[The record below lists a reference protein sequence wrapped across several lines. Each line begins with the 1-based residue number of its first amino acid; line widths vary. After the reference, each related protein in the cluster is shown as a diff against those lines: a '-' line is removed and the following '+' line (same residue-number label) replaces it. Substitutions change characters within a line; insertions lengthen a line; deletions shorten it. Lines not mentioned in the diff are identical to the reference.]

1 MPLYH
6 GRDAAIYIST
16 SATSTAGPLLTMT
29 AWTMDRST
37 DRVDVTNFDS
47 TNQEQLQGWPAL
59 QGTFEGFW
67 NSDET
72 KLFAATTSVDGV
84 KMYLYPS
91 KRIPS
96 KFVGTI
102 AWLDASMEVRVD
114 GVNRVRGTWSAYGS
128 QSVINL

>member
-1 MPLYH
+1 MPMYH

-16 SATSTAGPLLTMT
+16 SASGTASNLLTMT

-47 TNQEQLQGWPAL
+47 VNQEQLQGWPAL

-67 NSDET
+67 NSDES
-72 KLFAATTSVDGV
+72 KLFTAATSADGV

-91 KRIPS
+91 KRVPS
-96 KFVGTI
+96 KFVATT

-114 GVNRVRGTWSAYGS
+114 GVNRVRGTWSAFGS
-128 QSVINL
+128 GAVINL